1 MISSPASLTEL
12 ISAEEGLYY
21 GNVPWAIEHLERA
34 LKLDPDDPDALF
46 SLATVYLE
54 QHELEHARPLF
65 DRILELDPYDDD
77 ARLLLAR
84 TLW

>member
-1 MISSPASLTEL
+1 MVSSPASLTEL

-21 GNVPWAIEHLERA
+21 GNVSWAIEHLERA

-54 QHELEHARPLF
+54 QREMRDARPLL
-65 DRILELDPYDDD
+65 DRIIEM
-77 ARLLLAR
+77 
-84 TLW
+84 